1 MAYFE
6 NSKEHPHMLGVSDK
20 ARKRGERVAA
30 LMNLDDWSTSYGL
43 GLDIASEYAEEYVK
57 GNTNFIFCTKEF
69 DELVSNNQKFFEAL
83 CEEGVVE
90 WLTPL
95 VLAKDKNI

>member
-1 MAYFE
+1 MLKDF
-6 NSKEHPHMLGVSDK
+6 PHAVGFNDK
-20 ARKRGERVAA
+20 ARKQAERVAA
-30 LMNLDDWSTSYGL
+30 LMNLDDWTCSYIFGL
-43 GLDIASEYAEEYVK
+43 KMALQYAEEHVK
-57 GNTNFIFCTKEF
+57 GNTNYIFCTEEF

>member
-1 MAYFE
+1 M
-6 NSKEHPHMLGVSDK
+6 SKDFPHAVGFTDK
-20 ARKRGERVAA
+20 ARKQAERVAA
-30 LMNLDDWSTSYGL
+30 LMNLDDWSCSCIFGL
-43 GLDIASEYAEEYVK
+43 NIALQYAEQHVK
-57 GNTNFIFCTKEF
+57 GNTNYIFCTEEF

>member
-1 MAYFE
+1 M
-6 NSKEHPHMLGVSDK
+6 SKDYPHSLAFTDK
-20 ARKRGERVAA
+20 ARKKAERVAA
-30 LMNLDDWSTSYGL
+30 LMNLDDWGASYSFGL
-43 GLDIASEYAEEYVK
+43 NMALQYAEEHVK
-57 GNTNFIFCTKEF
+57 GKTNFIFCTKEF